1 VIEEWEEYR
10 TFERELKKFLDSV
23 QAERHIREALIYAL
37 SAGGKRTRPL
47 VVLVSGKM
55 CGGNLQELMNL
66 AISVELIHTASLVHD
81 DVIDK
86 AEKRR
91 NRKTIHKQYDLPL
104 AIVLGD
110 WLISKSVELTSY
122 YGEEI
127 IRKSARLGMMMS
139 EGESLD
145 FYSVKEKFDESDYFE
160 CITKKTA
167 AIFAHSAW
175 SACRAVCDDLQAAEK
190 LYEYGMN
197 LGLAYQ
203 LVDDLLEYL
212 RAYEDKLS
220 LFESRTLPQIYEESY
235 GKEEAVNKI
244 LDLIGLHT
252 HKSLSA
258 LEYFEDGE
266 EKKKL
271 QQIVKYMTYEMLRK
285 RGVTIEQ
292 KVTF

>member
-1 VIEEWEEYR
+1 MIEGWEEYR
-10 TFERELKKFLDSV
+10 LFEKELDRFVSNVK
-23 QAERHIREALIYAL
+23 AERRIKEALVYAI

-47 VVLVSGKM
+47 IVLLSGKL
-55 CGGNLQELMNL
+55 CGGKISDLMKL

-91 NRKTIHKQYDLPL
+91 NRKTIHKQYDLAL

-127 IRKSARLGMMMS
+127 IRTSARLGMMMS

-145 FYSVKEKFDESDYFE
+145 FYSVRGEFDEEDYFE
-160 CITKKTA
+160 CIMKKTA

-175 SACRAVCDDLQAAEK
+175 SACRAVCDDRKAAEN
-190 LYEYGMN
+190 LYDYGMN

-212 RAYEDKLS
+212 RAYDDKIS
-220 LFESRTLPQIYEESY
+220 LFESRTLPQIYEERY
-235 GKEEAVNKI
+235 GKDEAVGRI
-244 LDLIGLHT
+244 LELIDDYT
-252 HKSLSA
+252 AKSLNSLNYFDDCDEKEK
-258 LEYFEDGE
+258 LER
-266 EKKKL
+266 
-271 QQIVKYMTYEMLRK
+271 IVHYMTREILKK
-285 RGVTIEQ
+285 RGIEAEI
-292 KVTF
+292 KF